1 MGYPDLVV
9 ISGASRGLGDYLCKF
24 LLSEGLS
31 VIGISRSEKSSVSYS
46 NINNQF
52 LRMVQLDISDIAK
65 TNYTIRNLLSYFPKQ
80 KIGLILNAATLGI
93 GGGLLDADLYEWQQ
107 VFETNLFGNLAVTQA
122 VLPFMLEAKFG
133 RIVFLAGGGS
143 AYNYEKFSA
152 YGLSKVSTVRQSEN
166 LAKELESKG
175 DFSVA
180 SLAPGAMPT
189 SMLEQVRASG
199 AEVRTVVDFSEPAN
213 FIKYFLQTEDK
224 NLNGRFVHS
233 RDDYKNFD
241 GIDKN
246 KWYLRRIE

>member
-1 MGYPDLVV
+1 MSYPDLV
-9 ISGASRGLGDYLCKF
+9 IITGTSRGLGEHLSKE
-24 LLSEGLS
+24 LLKEGMS
-31 VIGISRSEKSSVSYS
+31 VIGISRWEESTISYS
-46 NINNQF
+46 KINNQF
-52 LRMVQLDISDIAK
+52 LRTVKLDISNIAK
-65 TNYTIRNLLSYFPKQ
+65 ANSTMRNLLSYFPKQ
-80 KIGLILNAATLGI
+80 KIGLVLNAATLGI

-122 VLPFMLEAKFG
+122 ILPFMLDAKFG
-133 RIVFLAGGGS
+133 RIVFVAGGGS

-152 YGLSKVSTVRQSEN
+152 YALSKVSIVREAEN
-166 LAKELESKG
+166 LSKELEGKG

-189 SMLEQVRASG
+189 SMLKQVRASG
-199 AEVRTVVDFSEPAN
+199 AEVKTLVDFSEPAN

-224 NLNGRFVHS
+224 NLNGRFIHS

-241 GIDKN
+241 GIDAK